1 MCIYRERNTHLP
13 NCKIQVFHRKDT
25 CVRIKHFD
33 RAFIGKVDFC
43 LISNQRMYISRNTE
57 TGIAY
62 LKTAF
67 ACFCLIFIFTPDRSV
82 DFRQIILYP
91 SPASSLACPKAAVV
105 SKSVTTVVVILLIS
119 VVCYYIRG
127 KSTTVKIHRNDK
139 PATEELQKSYIDIT
153 GVTKALQN
161 KNSPQIT

>member
-1 MCIYRERNTHLP
+1 
-13 NCKIQVFHRKDT
+13 
-25 CVRIKHFD
+25 
-33 RAFIGKVDFC
+33 
-43 LISNQRMYISRNTE
+43 MYISRNTE

-67 ACFCLIFIFTPDRSV
+67 ACFCLIFIFAPDRSV
-82 DFRQIILYP
+82 DFRQIILY
-91 SPASSLACPKAAVV
+91 LV